1 MKENTEKGTSDET
14 EKKSELRSGA
24 LRSSLAVEL
33 HTRYAILLWE
43 GQHAEKK
50 EKDGRK
56 VSHRRIMGMPYFLH
70 LVNRINEDSLKDDP
84 FA

>member
-33 HTRYAILLWE
+33 HT
-43 GQHAEKK
+43 
-50 EKDGRK
+50 
-56 VSHRRIMGMPYFLH
+56 
-70 LVNRINEDSLKDDP
+70 
-84 FA
+84 

>member
-50 EKDGRK
+50 MAEK
-56 VSHRRIMGMPYFLH
+56 FLIAA
-70 LVNRINEDSLKDDP
+70 LWECLTFCIW
-84 FA
+84 